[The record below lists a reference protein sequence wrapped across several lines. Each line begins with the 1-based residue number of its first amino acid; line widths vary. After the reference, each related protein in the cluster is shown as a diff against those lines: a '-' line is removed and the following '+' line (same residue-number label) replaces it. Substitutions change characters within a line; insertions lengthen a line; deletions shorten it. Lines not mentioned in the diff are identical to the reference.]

1 MRKFDI
7 LRFAMGNFLRRKAR
21 SALTV
26 LGVIIGTAAVVI
38 MLSIGI
44 GMNKGFEDQ
53 ISEWGDLR
61 QISVREF
68 YGSWD
73 EETGE
78 FKQNDARVPLDDI
91 ALDEIRAI
99 KGVKAA
105 SPQQYSQHTSTLV
118 KDRSESKYY
127 PEVYGIDAASM
138 ADFGYEVLYGRLLDE
153 SDVGT
158 TNFVMCYNIPF
169 TFARLKADWGER
181 DNWHYSTKDEE
192 LPFNPVGDDIQYEFS
207 WQWRYG
213 YEAVDTTKPRVINQ
227 PAKCVGI
234 LVQKLSGGNYD
245 YSSEIYM
252 DIKGM
257 QEMDEK
263 LAANEKKYNSS
274 VYGDYGGYEEAV
286 IYYGNGVEI
295 SQTMTTD
302 DGRKSMYE
310 NLMVLV
316 EDSKDVLDVQT
327 AIQELGYEVN
337 SSMDYLQR
345 MQEQTAFLRAI
356 LGAIGVVAFIVAAIS
371 IANTMVMSIYER
383 TREIGIM
390 KVIGCKLKDI
400 RMMFLVE
407 AGIIGI
413 VGGALGVGLSYG
425 MSMLVNKLAASGGMS
440 MMGID
445 AANSNLSIIPFWLDI
460 AALILATAVGVVSGL
475 YPAIRATMLSAL
487 EAIKNE

>member
-26 LGVIIGTAAVVI
+26 LGVVIGTAAVVI

-61 QISVREF
+61 QINVSEF

-78 FKQNDARVPLDDI
+78 YKQNDARVPLDDI
-91 ALDEIRAI
+91 ALEQIRDI
-99 KGVKAA
+99 KGVQAA
-105 SPQQYSQHTSTLV
+105 SPQQYSQHTQTLV
-118 KDRSESKYY
+118 KDRTESKFY
-127 PEVYGIDAASM
+127 PELYGIDAASM
-138 ADFGYEVLYGRLLDE
+138 KDFGYEVLYGRLLDE

-158 TNFVMCYNIPF
+158 TNFVMTYNIPF
-169 TFARLKADWGER
+169 TFAKLKADWSER
-181 DNWHYSTKDEE
+181 DNWHYSSKDEE
-192 LPFNPVGDDIQYEFS
+192 LPFNPVGDDILYEFS
-207 WQWRYG
+207 WQWQYG
-213 YEAVDTTKPRVINQ
+213 AQAVDTTKPRIINEK
-227 PAKCVGI
+227 AKCVGI
-234 LVQKLSGGNYD
+234 LVQNLSNGNID

-257 QEMDEK
+257 QAMDEK

-274 VYGDYGGYEEAV
+274 VYGEYEEAAGGV
-286 IYYGNGVEI
+286 YYINGVKVD
-295 SQTMTTD
+295 QNATTA
-302 DGRKSMYE
+302 DGRKSMYD
-310 NLMVLV
+310 NLRVLV
-316 EDSKDVLDVQT
+316 ADTKDVLEVQT
-327 AIQELGYEVN
+327 AIQELGYQVN
-337 SSMDYLQR
+337 SSMDYLKQ

-413 VGGALGVGLSYG
+413 VGGALGVGLSYV
-425 MSMLVNKLAASGGMS
+425 MSILVNKLAAGGGME
-440 MMGID
+440 MLGIN
-445 AANSNLSIIPFWLDI
+445 AANSSMSIIPFWLDI